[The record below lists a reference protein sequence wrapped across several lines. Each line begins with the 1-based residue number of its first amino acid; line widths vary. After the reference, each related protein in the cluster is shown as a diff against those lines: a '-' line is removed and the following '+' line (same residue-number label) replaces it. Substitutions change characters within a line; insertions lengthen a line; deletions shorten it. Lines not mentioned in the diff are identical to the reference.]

1 MSNPD
6 NIAAMLAAG
15 GEKAAGQEDKELS
28 TANAAAQNA
37 SIDKVSAVDPTDT
50 RQENAGLT
58 GAARDVAPVV
68 PQTREREQKFGPIV
82 SSAIATINDYEVK
95 MADNVRVTPEYIDAQ
110 QSRLYNAIRA
120 IVTVEESSEFMGGME
135 FLFRKFHEDKYGAFN
150 GTTVRRRINFMKKPS
165 GEQAFKAYTAFID
178 LLQVF
183 SDPKGRKVQWARFN
197 KRQALDF
204 LQGQPELRQRL
215 ETYMSKICS

>member
-6 NIAAMLAAG
+6 NIAAQLAASG
-15 GEKAAGQEDKELS
+15 IKAAGQQDKEIAS
-28 TANAAAQNA
+28 AAATAQNA
-37 SIDKVSAVDPTDT
+37 NIDKVSAVSADT
-50 RQENAGLT
+50 RQEDSGLI

-68 PQTREREQKFGPIV
+68 AQTRDREAKFGPV
-82 SSAIATINDYEVK
+82 VASAVATVNDYELK

-120 IVTVEESSEFMGGME
+120 IVTVDDNSDFMGGME
-135 FLFRKFHEDKYGAFN
+135 FLFRKFREDEKGAFN
-150 GTTVRRRINFMKKPS
+150 GSTVRRRINFMKKPS
-165 GEQAFKAYTAFID
+165 GEQAFKAYNGFLD

-183 SDPKGRKVQWARFN
+183 SDPKGRKVLWARFN

-204 LQGQPELRQRL
+204 LQDNPELRQRL